1 MAKKGFGKFLLGI
14 GAGIG
19 LGFLF
24 APNKGSET
32 RKALKAKLD
41 NLLTEVKNLDADEVK
56 QEIEKK
62 IDDIKKEIADLDKE
76 KVLKIAKEKSED
88 IKDSVEDLYNYAK
101 TKATPVIE
109 KAVQALRESA
119 INATKEVL
127 EKLEKT
133 AK

>member
-32 RKALKAKLD
+32 RKVLKAKLD
-41 NLLTEVKNLDADEVK
+41 DLLTEVKNLDADEVK

-76 KVLKIAKEKSED
+76 KVLKIAREKSED

-101 TKATPVIE
+101 TKATPIVE
-109 KAVQALRESA
+109 KAVEALRESA
-119 INATKEVL
+119 VNATKEVL

-133 AK
+133 EK

>member
-76 KVLKIAKEKSED
+76 KVLKIAREKSED